1 MIEAFAH
8 PNVAL
13 VKYWGKRHEALRIP
27 ATPSLSIPLLGF
39 ATRTRIE
46 ILKSERDE
54 VFIEGKQDGS
64 ARVEHWLASLR
75 SVHGL
80 EIPPLRVDSS
90 SDFPASAGLAS
101 SASGYAALAKGIN
114 QLLKLGLGYEAL
126 SLLARLGSASA
137 ARSVK
142 DGFITLEG
150 EGADHQSWCAREVAS
165 WESWPLGVCVA
176 LCSPS
181 AKQVS
186 SSEGMRIGQ
195 DTSPSYADWTD
206 MNERLFQ
213 TAKQAIERKDFDAL
227 AWASR
232 WSFFG
237 MLSVMTSSR
246 PPLTYLNETSFAV
259 ISAIEEL
266 RKQGAA
272 VFFTCDAGAQVKCVY
287 LPDYEPLVLSRLQ
300 TIPGVLNVLRV
311 SPP

>member
-13 VKYWGKRHEALRIP
+13 IKYWGKRHEALRIP
-27 ATPSLSIPLLGF
+27 ATRSLSIPLLGF
-39 ATRTRIE
+39 TTRARIE
-46 ILKSERDE
+46 ISKSERDE
-54 VFIEGKQDGS
+54 VFIEGKPDVS

-80 EIPPLRVDSS
+80 ELPPLRVDSS
-90 SDFPASAGLAS
+90 SNFPASAGLAS

-114 QLLKLGLGYEAL
+114 QFLGLGLGYEAL

-150 EGADHQSWCAREVAS
+150 EAAEHRSWFAREVAS

-176 LCSPS
+176 LCSPG

-186 SSEGMRIGQ
+186 SSEGMRIGRE
-195 DTSPSYADWTD
+195 TSPLYTDWTG

-213 TAKQAIERKDFDAL
+213 AAKQAIERKDFDAL

-246 PPLTYLNETSFAV
+246 PPLTYLNEASFAV
-259 ISAIEEL
+259 INAVAEL
-266 RKQGAA
+266 RNQGTA
-272 VFFTCDAGAQVKCVY
+272 VLFTCDAGAQVKCVY
-287 LPDYEPLVLSRLQ
+287 LPDCEQLVLSRLQ
-300 TIPGVLNVLRV
+300 TIPGVLDVMRV
-311 SPP
+311 CPP